1 MPPTRDSS
9 DAPASREELRQRL
22 RAKVRTARQQP
33 SSSLCAAAPRP
44 DMVSELLRHGIDDAH
59 ALQMATNIQHQPDVL
74 TALKRAM
81 RSSSA
86 SSSSSSSKARSSR
99 VTTTPSADDDEA
111 PPPAASGP

>member
-22 RAKVRTARQQP
+22 RAKVRTARQP

-59 ALQMATNIQHQPDVL
+59 ALQMAANIQHQPDVL

-81 RSSSA
+81 HSSSA
-86 SSSSSSSKARSSR
+86 SSSSSSKARSSR